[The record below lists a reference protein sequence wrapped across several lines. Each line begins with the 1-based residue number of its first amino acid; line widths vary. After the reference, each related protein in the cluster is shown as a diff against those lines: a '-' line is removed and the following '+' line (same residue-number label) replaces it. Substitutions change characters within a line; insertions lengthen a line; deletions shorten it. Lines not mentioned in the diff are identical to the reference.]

1 MPVMRAHPIRSLK
14 GGSPM
19 TNQGK
24 LAMLVVGVA
33 VAAGVAA
40 PVAAAPALPNCQ
52 TVGQVSTC
60 RTNGSVSIK
69 VTPGRIAAPNQG
81 IPWFITDPRINP
93 NRR

>member
-1 MPVMRAHPIRSLK
+1 MPVMRAHPIRGLK

-33 VAAGVAA
+33 VAAGVSA
-40 PVAAAPALPNCQ
+40 PVAAALPNCQ
-52 TVGQVSTC
+52 TVGQTSTC

-69 VTPGRIAAPNQG
+69 VTPGRTAAPRQG

>member
-1 MPVMRAHPIRSLK
+1 MRAHPIRSLK
-14 GGSPM
+14 GASPM

-33 VAAGVAA
+33 VAAGVTA
-40 PVAAAPALPNCQ
+40 PVAVALPNCQ

-69 VTPGRIAAPNQG
+69 VTPGRTAAPNQG
-81 IPWFITDPRINP
+81 IPWFITVPRINP

>member
-1 MPVMRAHPIRSLK
+1 MHAHPIRSLK

-33 VAAGVAA
+33 VAAGVLA
-40 PVAAAPALPNCQ
+40 PAAAALPNCQ
-52 TVGQVSTC
+52 TVGQTSTC

-69 VTPGRIAAPNQG
+69 TTPGRSVAPSQG
-81 IPWFITDPRINP
+81 IPWFITDPRVNP
-93 NRR
+93 RR

>member
-14 GGSPM
+14 GASPM

-33 VAAGVAA
+33 VAAGVSA
-40 PVAAAPALPNCQ
+40 PVAVALPNCQ
-52 TVGQVSTC
+52 TVGQTSTC

-69 VTPGRIAAPNQG
+69 TTPGRSVAPNQG
-81 IPWFITDPRINP
+81 IPWFITDPRVNP

>member
-19 TNQGK
+19 TNRGK
-24 LAMLVVGVA
+24 LAMLVAGVA
-33 VAAGVAA
+33 VAAGVSA
-40 PVAAAPALPNCQ
+40 PVAVALPNCQ
-52 TVGQVSTC
+52 TAGQTTTC

-69 VTPGRIAAPNQG
+69 TTPGRSVAPINQG
-81 IPWFITDPRINP
+81 IPWFITDPRVNP

>member
-1 MPVMRAHPIRSLK
+1 MRAHPIRSLK

-33 VAAGVAA
+33 VAAGVLA
-40 PVAAAPALPNCQ
+40 PVAAALPNCQ
-52 TVGQVSTC
+52 TVGQTSTC

-69 VTPGRIAAPNQG
+69 TTPGRSVAPINQG
-81 IPWFITDPRINP
+81 IPWFITDPRVNP

>member
-1 MPVMRAHPIRSLK
+1 
-14 GGSPM
+14 M

-24 LAMLVVGVA
+24 LAMLVVCVA
-33 VAAGVAA
+33 VAAGVTA
-40 PVAAAPALPNCQ
+40 PVAVALPNCQ

-69 VTPGRIAAPNQG
+69 VTPGRTAAPNQG

>member
-1 MPVMRAHPIRSLK
+1 
-14 GGSPM
+14 M

-33 VAAGVAA
+33 VAAGVSA
-40 PVAAAPALPNCQ
+40 PIAVALPNCQ
-52 TVGQVSTC
+52 TVGQTSTC

-69 VTPGRIAAPNQG
+69 TTPGRSVAPNQG
-81 IPWFITDPRINP
+81 IPWFITDPRVNP